1 MSEPEVAYRPTIRID
16 RVEGPIRHAW
26 LPAKDDAVVFGH
38 HGAVAEHYGSA
49 PGTWPALPTTIDY
62 VIAAAGG

>member
-1 MSEPEVAYRPTIRID
+1 MGRLKGRVAIVTGAASGI
-16 RVEGPIRHAW
+16 GLAC
-26 LPAKDDAVVFGH
+26 AKRYAREDAVVFGH
-38 HGAVAEHYGSA
+38 HGAVAEHYGAA